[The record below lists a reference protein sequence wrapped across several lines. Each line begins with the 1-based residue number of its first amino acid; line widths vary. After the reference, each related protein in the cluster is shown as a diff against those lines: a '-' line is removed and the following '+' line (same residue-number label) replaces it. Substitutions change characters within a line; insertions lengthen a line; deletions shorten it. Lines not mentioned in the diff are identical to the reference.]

1 MRSSRR
7 SLGAGIAAALIAVF
21 LIAACSSG
29 ESSSTSV
36 STSSSPG
43 ATATSTSSGGPAT
56 TLSTPARGAQWTTYD
71 RDAARAGF
79 APDGPAT
86 SKAIREQWASP
97 TLDGDVYA
105 QPLLVGRRV
114 IVATANNTV
123 YALAASNGSV
133 IWKKHLGQPVP
144 ASSLPC
150 GNVDPVGITS
160 TPVVDAAA
168 GRIYAVG
175 MVQPAQHQLFELELS
190 TGRLVASERVDAAD
204 SDPLVQ
210 NQRAALTL
218 SSGKLFI
225 AFGGRFGDCGDYHG
239 RLVSVAVSAEGVRA
253 PSSYTLP
260 TQREGGFW
268 APPGPVVATD
278 GSLFIASGNSSSSG
292 AYDYGNSVVHL
303 SSDLRLLD
311 WFAPRNWVA
320 LNAGDVDLGSTS
332 PVLLPHGRL
341 FQIGKEGTG
350 YLLDTAHLGGIGGEL
365 FSGTVCDTQAFG
377 GIARRS
383 TSMFVPCRDRV
394 VQVNASDSR
403 FSLGWSSSVS
413 APGPTIVTGGAVWTV
428 ATGAGDLVAFDLAS
442 GRTVLSHH
450 VGEVPSQFTSPA
462 AGGGRIVVAAAR
474 KVFAF
479 GP

>member
-1 MRSSRR
+1 MV
-7 SLGAGIAAALIAVF
+7 I

-29 ESSSTSV
+29 KTNTSA
-36 STSSSPG
+36 STSSSAS
-43 ATATSTSSGGPAT
+43 ATATSTSSGGPTT
-56 TLSTPARGAQWTTYD
+56 TLATPASGARWTTYD

-79 APDGPAT
+79 APDGPAP
-86 SKAIREQWASP
+86 ADAVRAQWTSP

-114 IVATANNTV
+114 IVATQNDTV

-160 TPVVDAAA
+160 TPVVDAAT

-175 MVQPAQHQLFELELS
+175 MVQPARHQLFELDLS
-190 TGRLVASERVDAAD
+190 TGRLVASEHVDAVH

-210 NQRAALTL
+210 NQRAALAL

-239 RLVSVAVSAEGVRA
+239 RLVSVPVSADGVHA

-260 TQREGGFW
+260 TQGEGGFW

-278 GSLFIASGNSSSSG
+278 GSLFLASGNSSSSG
-292 AYDYGNSVVHL
+292 TYDYGNSVVRL

-311 WFAPRNWVA
+311 SFAPQNWVE

-341 FQIGKEGTG
+341 FQIGKSGTG
-350 YLLDTAHLGGIGGEL
+350 YLLDAAHLGGIGGEL
-365 FSGTVCDTQAFG
+365 FSRTVCDTQAFG
-377 GIARRS
+377 GIARS
-383 TSMFVPCRDRV
+383 SSSMFVPCRDRV
-394 VQVNASDSR
+394 VQVNASDRR

-413 APGPTIVTGGAVWTV
+413 APGPTIITGGAVWTV
-428 ATGAGDLVAFDLAS
+428 ATSDGDLVAFDLAS
-442 GRTVLSHH
+442 GRRVFSHH

-462 AGGGRIVVAAAR
+462 AGGGRVVVAAAR